1 MAQQKR
7 RKTKKSAKLKD
18 LPVAARKSRQVAGG
32 DGPITSP
39 IDIGLNPGGSP
50 TPIPYPPVGKS
61 VGKTT
66 F

>member
-1 MAQQKR
+1 MAQQKQ
-7 RKTKKSAKLKD
+7 RKTKKSTKLKD
-18 LPVAARKSRQVAGG
+18 LPVAARKARQVAGG
-32 DGPITSP
+32 DGPITTP
-39 IDIGLNPGGSP
+39 DIVLNPGGSP